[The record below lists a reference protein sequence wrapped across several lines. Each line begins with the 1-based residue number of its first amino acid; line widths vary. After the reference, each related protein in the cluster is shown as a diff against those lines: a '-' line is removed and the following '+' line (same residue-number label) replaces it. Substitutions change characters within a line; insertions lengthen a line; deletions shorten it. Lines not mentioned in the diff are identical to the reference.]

1 MITVALPVIK
11 TKFFKDALE
20 SVLNQSYKDFELI
33 IVDNGSPENV
43 KEIINNYNDN
53 RIKYIRHE
61 KTLPIIENWNKC
73 LSYASGEYFV
83 LFSDDDIY
91 EKDFL
96 LELKNLADKYTNVD
110 IFHTRV
116 KVINEDN
123 EVIFYT
129 ASCPEF
135 ETVADFIWHRVKSY
149 RMHFAPDF
157 MCRTET
163 LKKIGG
169 FVDLPNAWGS
179 DDATWFLVANQNG
192 IVASPKALCKWR
204 QSSINLSKKGS
215 VESKLIAINAHVNWL
230 EDFLNNKIKLN
241 ECDKEIFDEIKKNL
255 NQRTGVEKAQ
265 ALRLSVG
272 TGTNAFLRLLL
283 IWLKFKKKYSLSLF
297 PLGWAAMLLIKDS
310 NLKNKFL

>member
-11 TKFFKDALE
+11 TKFFRDALE
-20 SVLNQSYKDFELI
+20 SALNQSYKDFELI

-43 KEIINNYNDN
+43 KDIVDNYHDD
-53 RIKYIRHE
+53 RIKFIRHE
-61 KTLPIIENWNKC
+61 KNLPIIQNWNRC
-73 LSYASGEYFV
+73 LSYATGEYFV

-96 LELKNLADKYTNVD
+96 LELNTLVVKYPNVD

-129 ASCPEF
+129 ASCPEY

-149 RMHFAPDF
+149 RMHYAPDF

-169 FVDLPNAWGS
+169 FVNLPNAWGS
-179 DDATWFLVANQNG
+179 DDATWFLVANKNG
-192 IVASPKALCKWR
+192 IVASSKALCNWR
-204 QSSINLSKKGS
+204 QSNINLTQKGS
-215 VESKLIAINAHVNWL
+215 LESKLVAIEAFKKWL
-230 EDFLNNKIKLN
+230 LDFLDIKINIKEDELKLFN
-241 ECDKEIFDEIKKNL
+241 EIKENF
-255 NQRTGVEKAQ
+255 NQRIGVQ
-265 ALRLSVG
+265 HALALKLSVG
-272 TGTNAFLRLLL
+272 LGVMAFPRLIYFWIKL
-283 IWLKFKKKYSLSLF
+283 KKKYSLSF
-297 PLGWAAMLLIKDS
+297 FALGWAAMLLIKDS
-310 NLKNKFL
+310 NFKKKVL